1 MKRLLPSLR
10 AKKRYLAFE
19 LICEEPANRSDLIKE
34 VMSSV
39 SALLGD
45 VIASECDIK
54 VLGFEDCKG
63 VIQCAHTRV
72 KETRASLAALTKING
87 KRATLHIL
95 GTSGTI
101 KRVNEK
107 FIQKC
112 KVFEPKS
119 RQIRGSR
126 VIGRLQEGELPLS

>member
-10 AKKRYLAFE
+10 TKKRYLAFE
-19 LICEEPANRSDLIKE
+19 LLCVEHANRNDLIKE
-34 VMSSV
+34 VMSSA

-45 VIASECDIK
+45 VVASKCDIK

-63 VIQCAHTRV
+63 IIQCEHNRV
-72 KETRASLAALTKING
+72 KETRASLAALTRING
-87 KRATLHIL
+87 KRATLHVL

-107 FIQKC
+107 FIQKY

-119 RQIRGSR
+119 R
-126 VIGRLQEGELPLS
+126 

>member
-34 VMSSV
+34 VMSSA

-45 VIASECDIK
+45 VVASECDIR
-54 VLGFEDCKG
+54 VLGIEDCKG

-72 KETRASLAALTKING
+72 KKTRASLAAITKING

-101 KRVNEK
+101 KRVNDK
-107 FIQKC
+107 FLQNY

-119 RQIRGSR
+119 RQSLEI
-126 VIGRLQEGELPLS
+126 EGKR

>member
-10 AKKRYLAFE
+10 MKKRYLAFE
-19 LICEEPANRSDLIKE
+19 LICEESANRNDLIKE
-34 VMSSV
+34 VMSSA

-45 VIASECDIK
+45 VVASECDIK

-63 VIQCAHTRV
+63 IIQCAHTRV

-107 FIQKC
+107 FLHKY
-112 KVFEPKS
+112 KVFEPKP
-119 RQIRGSR
+119 RQDTEIEDNR
-126 VIGRLQEGELPLS
+126 

>member
-1 MKRLLPSLR
+1 LKRLLPSLR

-19 LICEEPANRSDLIKE
+19 LICEEPANRNDLIKE
-34 VMSSV
+34 VMSSA

-45 VIASECDIK
+45 VVASECDIK

-72 KETRASLAALTKING
+72 QESRASLAALTKING
-87 KRATLHIL
+87 KRAILHIL
-95 GTSGTI
+95 GASGTI

-107 FIQKC
+107 FLQNY

-119 RQIRGSR
+119 RQNPEIEGNMRTS
-126 VIGRLQEGELPLS
+126 GR

>member
-10 AKKRYLAFE
+10 LKKRYLAFE
-19 LICEEPANRSDLIKE
+19 LICEVPANRNDLIKE
-34 VMSSV
+34 VMSSA

-45 VIASECDIK
+45 VVASECDIK
-54 VLGFEDCKG
+54 VLGFEDWKG
-63 VIQCAHTRV
+63 IIQCSHTKV
-72 KETRASLAALTKING
+72 KETRASLAALTRING

-101 KRVNEK
+101 KRVTEK
-107 FIQKC
+107 FLQNH

-119 RQIRGSR
+119 RQSPEI
-126 VIGRLQEGELPLS
+126 EGNR